1 MKNIDMSFGR
11 SFVRLAGG
19 LLLLAGCASTGN
31 SLAHDVASDA
41 FTHCQQRFPD
51 WTLKRIDLDGTIW
64 VGRVRAIWTKQ
75 VGRTASG
82 GITPIWP
89 PKRSRGRRHPES
101 RRGDEWA

>member
-31 SLAHDVASDA
+31 TLAQDVAWDA

-64 VGRVRAIWTKQ
+64 VGRVGGNLDQTSWQNCVRGYYADLAAKKK
-75 VGRTASG
+75 SG
-82 GITPIWP
+82 ATPP
-89 PKRSRGRRHPES
+89 
-101 RRGDEWA
+101 